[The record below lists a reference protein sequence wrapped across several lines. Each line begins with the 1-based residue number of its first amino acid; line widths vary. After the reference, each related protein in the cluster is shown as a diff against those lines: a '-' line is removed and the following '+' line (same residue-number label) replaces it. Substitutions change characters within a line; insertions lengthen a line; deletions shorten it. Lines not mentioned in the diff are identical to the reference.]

1 MFEQDYIMRMIHQ
14 VIWAMFKLLFQ
25 IDVDAAGELPL
36 LPREGDGKRLEE
48 LTDMI
53 DGGRI
58 GEAED
63 IVFDIADEKNPEDVR
78 LVLLFFLRV
87 NDKTDAFL
95 EEHGFTRKEL
105 ADDLKVI
112 LSKYGLDGMERMLL
126 PQTDEFI

>member
-105 ADDLKVI
+105 ADDLKAI
-112 LSKYGLDGMERMLL
+112 LAKYGLDGMERMLL